1 MRRLLVE
8 KIEMIWDGIVYR
20 IFATGAVV
28 GVVGV
33 FLAAVSRKREDRI
46 AAMVALSFLSCI
58 LRFICMY

>member
-1 MRRLLVE
+1 
-8 KIEMIWDGIVYR
+8 MIWDGIVYR

-46 AAMVALSFLSCI
+46 AAMAALSFFVVYNFVSSVCTDESP
-58 LRFICMY
+58 RSVV

>member
-1 MRRLLVE
+1 
-8 KIEMIWDGIVYR
+8 MIWDGIVYR

-46 AAMVALSFLSCI
+46 AAMVALSFFVVYNFVSSVCTDESP
-58 LRFICMY
+58 RSVV

>member
-1 MRRLLVE
+1 
-8 KIEMIWDGIVYR
+8 MIWDGIVYR

-46 AAMVALSFLSCI
+46 AAMVALSFFCRVYFVLSVCADESP
-58 LRFICMY
+58 RPVV